1 MDLELTSDVQK
12 SFQVELLE
20 AVPHLR
26 AFARS
31 LTRNRDEADDLV
43 HDAIARAL
51 TAQHQ
56 FAVGTNFRAWIF
68 TILRNLFYNEK
79 RKKQRKFIPIDALVT
94 DEPSIAASQEDN
106 LIAADFRRA
115 FYRLTPQYRE
125 ALTLIGAGGLS
136 YEDAAKICNCQIG
149 TIKSRVFRARAQL
162 MTLLNKD
169 ITSENVDR
177 IASDKKRVSFKK
189 ADAL

>member
-1 MDLELTSDVQK
+1 MDLEITSDVQK
-12 SFQVELLE
+12 SFQAELLE

-56 FAVGTNFRAWIF
+56 FTVGTNFRAWIF

-79 RKKQRKFIPIDALVT
+79 RKKQRKFVPIDSLVT

-115 FYRLTPQYRE
+115 FYQLTPQYRE
-125 ALTLIGAGGLS
+125 ALTLIGAGGVS
-136 YEDAAKICNCQIG
+136 YEEAARICNCQVG

-162 MTLLNKD
+162 MTLLNK
-169 ITSENVDR
+169 END
-177 IASDKKRVSFKK
+177 FEK
-189 ADAL
+189 ADQSALDQKRLSQRKVDVF